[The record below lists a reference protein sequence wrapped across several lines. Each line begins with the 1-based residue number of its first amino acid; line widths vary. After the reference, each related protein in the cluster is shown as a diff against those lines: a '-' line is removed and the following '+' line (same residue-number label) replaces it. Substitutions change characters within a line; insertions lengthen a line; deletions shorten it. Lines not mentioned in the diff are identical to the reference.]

1 MAAFFMKVRSDRVN
15 KAAKDGNSP
24 GVNEGPQ
31 IVRNKRVLPESAKMV
46 PAKFLQGEQPKLK
59 DREPYR
65 PVVADWITSPKN
77 PFFARAMVNRV
88 WAQYFGRGLVN
99 PVDDMHEGNS
109 PSHPELLQQLTEGFI
124 ASGFDVKA
132 LVRAICNS
140 QVYQRTSKPVPSNE
154 EAEPQLYARMNIKVL
169 SPEMLYDSLVQI
181 NGAGPNKVAAAGKGN
196 KGPAQGPRQQFVNF
210 FRADEGADPT
220 EYHSGIPQALRLMNS
235 AQFNRS
241 RLVDQ
246 LAKNSSK
253 PEEVLEQLYLMILS
267 RRPTPEETSKLLT
280 HIHKT
285 ESREGYNDI
294 LWALLNCS
302 EFALNR

>member
-1 MAAFFMKVRSDRVN
+1 
-15 KAAKDGNSP
+15 
-24 GVNEGPQ
+24 
-31 IVRNKRVLPESAKMV
+31 
-46 PAKFLQGEQPKLK
+46 
-59 DREPYR
+59 
-65 PVVADWITSPKN
+65 
-77 PFFARAMVNRV
+77 MVNRV

-99 PVDDMHEGNS
+99 PVDDMHEGNL
-109 PSHPELLQQLTEGFI
+109 PSHPELLQQLADGFI

-140 QVYQRTSKPVPSNE
+140 QAYQRSSKPISGNE
-154 EAEPQLYARMNIKVL
+154 KAEPQLYARMNIKVL

-181 NGAGPNKVAAAGKGN
+181 NGAGPNKAAPATKGK
-196 KGPAQGPRQQFVNF
+196 KGPAPGPRQQFVNF
-210 FRADEGADPT
+210 FRADEGADST

-235 AQFNRS
+235 AQFNRT

-253 PEEVLEQLYLMILS
+253 PEEVLERLFLTILS
-267 RRPTPEETSKLLT
+267 RRPGAEEMSKLLA
-280 HIHKT
+280 HVRKGD
-285 ESREGYNDI
+285 SREGYNDI